1 MDRFVIYDPHY
12 PQLRTA
18 LLDAAY
24 GQQMDGLKESC
35 QVKFHKGFSSRF
47 YCSSTLST
55 QALTPNESV
64 PVLLAVYE
72 VVTQSHSYR
81 QQSKHIDVSIL
92 RVNLASIRFGESAN
106 KQTCTTD
113 LQIKGTACGVFS
125 IFLCI
130 NPLVLVQLKCI

>member
-24 GQQMDGLKESC
+24 GQQIDRSQGVLPGK
-35 QVKFHKGFSSRF
+35 KFHNFFPHFF
-47 YCSSTLST
+47 YCFSPCLL

-81 QQSKHIDVSIL
+81 QQSKHIDVS
-92 RVNLASIRFGESAN
+92 VSISFPI
-106 KQTCTTD
+106 TCP
-113 LQIKGTACGVFS
+113 IREAW
-125 IFLCI
+125 
-130 NPLVLVQLKCI
+130 